1 MQATPTAESGIL
13 QPERNVWCVEPA
25 RRAAMLV
32 DAAPY
37 FIALRR
43 AMLKAR
49 HSIVIAGWDIDS
61 RTPLVGPDGE
71 TGDDLPAT
79 FGPFISELV
88 RRRPELSVKLLLWDF
103 YTAVYS
109 LEREPMPL
117 MALQWS
123 TPAQVELCL
132 DDVLPVGASHHQ
144 KVVVIDDAL
153 AFSGGLD
160 ITIRRW
166 DDPQHRIDN
175 PLRVDPAGKPYTPFH
190 DVQMMVD
197 GPAAAA
203 LGRLLRWRWYRAT
216 HEQLP
221 PLPEDDSMP
230 DGSDPWPDGI
240 EPDFRDVGIGIAR
253 TAPHYGR
260 EPEVREVEAL
270 FLDMIGS
277 ADRLLYIEN
286 QFLTC
291 TPMAEKIVGR
301 LGERP
306 DLEVLIVAP
315 RTHYTWLEQQ
325 SMLAGRIRFMELIR
339 RAGCEKRVRL
349 VYPCIAEDGAEP
361 QEVMVHSKVMA
372 VDDRLLRIGSANLC
386 NRSVAVDTECDLV
399 AEAGSAESRAR
410 IAAARNRLIGEHCGT
425 SADEIAA
432 ALERHGSLFA
442 ALDALPVQRQR
453 LCPIADEMKPGMDVA
468 AQIEAV
474 ADPSRPFRAEN
485 YLPDPSPE
493 PPTQRRLGA
502 AAIAAI
508 SVLAVIALVFAWQY
522 TPLSEWASPDRLA
535 GAFGAIASSA
545 WAWPAVIGLYV
556 LGGFVAFPVTLLI
569 AATAITFGAW
579 EGFFLALAGSMASA
593 IATYAAGRQ
602 LGADLLRRLLGPRI
616 NRVTRR
622 VKDNGILAVTTLR
635 VMPTAPFMLVNL
647 VAGAA
652 RIRVFDY
659 TAGTLLGLL
668 PGIAIMAALGG
679 RMLDMIRSPSLADL
693 AMIALFLLVW
703 LGLSYAMQIVVVRI
717 KSRIAARTSHA
728 RASHA

>member
-1 MQATPTAESGIL
+1 
-13 QPERNVWCVEPA
+13 
-25 RRAAMLV
+25 
-32 DAAPY
+32 
-37 FIALRR
+37 
-43 AMLKAR
+43 
-49 HSIVIAGWDIDS
+49 
-61 RTPLVGPDGE
+61 
-71 TGDDLPAT
+71 
-79 FGPFISELV
+79 
-88 RRRPELSVKLLLWDF
+88 
-103 YTAVYS
+103 
-109 LEREPMPL
+109 MP
-117 MALQWS
+117 
-123 TPAQVELCL
+123 
-132 DDVLPVGASHHQ
+132 
-144 KVVVIDDAL
+144 
-153 AFSGGLD
+153 
-160 ITIRRW
+160 R
-166 DDPQHRIDN
+166 
-175 PLRVDPAGKPYTPFH
+175 
-190 DVQMMVD
+190 
-197 GPAAAA
+197 
-203 LGRLLRWRWYRAT
+203 
-216 HEQLP
+216 
-221 PLPEDDSMP
+221 
-230 DGSDPWPDGI
+230 
-240 EPDFRDVGIGIAR
+240 
-253 TAPHYGR
+253 YGR

-270 FLDMIGS
+270 FLDMIGR
-277 ADRLLYIEN
+277 AERQLYIEN

-291 TPMAEKIVGR
+291 TPMAERIVER

-315 RTHYTWLEQQ
+315 KTHYTWLEQQ
-325 SMLAGRIRFMELIR
+325 SMLAGRIRFMQLIR
-339 RAGCEKRVRL
+339 KAGCENRVRL
-349 VYPCIAEDGAEP
+349 VYPCIAEDGTEP

-386 NRSVAVDTECDLV
+386 NRSIAVDTECDLV
-399 AEAGSAESRAR
+399 VEAGSAETRAR
-410 IAAARNRLIGEHCGT
+410 IAATRNRLIGEHCGV
-425 SADEIAA
+425 SADEVAA
-432 ALERHGSLFA
+432 ALQQHDSLFA
-442 ALDALPVQRQR
+442 ALDALPRRRQR
-453 LCPIADEMKPGMDVA
+453 LCPIVDEMKTGIDVT

-474 ADPSRPFRAEN
+474 ADPSRPFRAES

-522 TPLSEWASPDRLA
+522 TPLSEWASPARLA
-535 GAFGAIASSA
+535 AAFGIIASSA

-579 EGFFLALAGSMASA
+579 EGFFLALSGSMASA
-593 IATYAAGRQ
+593 MATYAAGRQ

-703 LGLSYAMQIVVVRI
+703 LGLSYAMQMIVVRI
-717 KSRIAARTSHA
+717 KGRIAARTSHA
-728 RASHA
+728 